1 MATQEIKNINALLAA
16 YREHPTDDT
25 RNALMVAC
33 LPMVEKQLRSMCVQ
47 RSLYA
52 HTVDDV
58 LALAPIVIL
67 ATLKRFD
74 PAEGIFVN
82 FLVTKARYAALEFF
96 RSEFRPQEKQFSV
109 HRYNHSEKE
118 HAPALE
124 FRDHAAPRR
133 FDAVDARLDSAL
145 IWAKVHDTVGK
156 RDAEM
161 MRMRF
166 CDGRTYEALGAH
178 LNISKGWALMRM
190 RAALE
195 KLSRVPMLK
204 ELVAQG

>member
-1 MATQEIKNINALLAA
+1 LTTKTINARLAE
-16 YREHPTDDT
+16 YRDDPTDDA

-33 LPMVEKQLRSMCVQ
+33 LPMVEKQLSSMCSR
-47 RSLYA
+47 RSLKP
-52 HTVDDV
+52 HTEDDV

-67 ATLKRFD
+67 ATIKRFD
-74 PAEGIFVN
+74 PAEGVFVN

-96 RSEFRPQEKQFSV
+96 RSEFRPRIEQFSI
-109 HRYNHSEKE
+109 HRYNHAEKE
-118 HAPALE
+118 HAPALDL
-124 FRDHAAPRR
+124 RDHAATRR
-133 FDAVDARLDSAL
+133 FDDVDDRLDGAL

-161 MRMRF
+161 MRMRY
-166 CDGRTYEALGAH
+166 CDGWTYEALGAH
-178 LNISKGWALMRM
+178 LNISKVGALMRM